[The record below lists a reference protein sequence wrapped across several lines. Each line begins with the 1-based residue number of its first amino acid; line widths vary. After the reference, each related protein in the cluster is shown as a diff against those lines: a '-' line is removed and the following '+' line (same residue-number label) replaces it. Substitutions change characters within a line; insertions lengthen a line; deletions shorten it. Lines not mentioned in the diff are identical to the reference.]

1 MVGHFLGHLERYM
14 AKHKEIV
21 FETEIVQHLTTHDWL
36 EGKSEGYD
44 KALALYPEDVVSFI
58 KNTQPEAYEKFAK
71 RYATDTDQ
79 HLVKEVAKNLDK
91 QGALFYLRNEMK
103 FIGGKFKLCQFQPD
117 LKTPSLVEKYQQNIL
132 RVVRQVYYS
141 EHNQN
146 SIDLVLFV
154 NGLPVAT
161 LELKTDFTQNIQDAI
176 NQYKYDRQPK
186 DPKTKKEEPLLAFKK
201 RALVH
206 FAVSTDEVYMTT
218 HLKGKDTFFLPFNKG
233 RDGGAGNPPNPN
245 GYTTA
250 YLWEEIF
257 AKDTWLRILGRF
269 LHLQQETKEDHT
281 GKKHIKETLIFPRYH
296 QFDAVR
302 QLVADSKANGSGHHY
317 LIQHSAGSG
326 KSNSIAWLAHQ
337 LSSLH
342 NVCRRSAEQQ
352 QVFDTVIVL
361 TDRTVLDSQLQET
374 ITQFEH
380 KSGVVVPITTEEGIG
395 SKSTKLADAL
405 ENSASII
412 IVTIQTFPFVLDVIQ
427 ERTSLK
433 GRTFAVIA
441 DEAHSSQSGGTA
453 KKLKE
458 VLSAQQI
465 EEGEAVSA
473 EDVLNA
479 TLEANANRHNIS
491 FFAFT
496 ATPKA
501 KTMEMFGRPK
511 HPELPLSDDN
521 KPEPFHVYSMQQAI
535 EEGFILDVLQNYT
548 TYDVAYQL
556 AGDEGDGREKEVDA
570 KKAKVQLAK
579 WAKLHP
585 HNISQKIEI
594 IIEHFRE
601 HIIHLLGGQ
610 AKAMVVT
617 SSRKEAVRYKVAF
630 DKYIQSQGYASLQ
643 AMVAYSGSVMD
654 EVDGTEKEYTEINQ
668 NPGLKGRDMRKAFDT
683 DEYQVM
689 LVANKFQTGFDQ
701 PKLCAMYVDKKLSGV
716 DAVQTLSRLNRT
728 YPGKDKTF
736 ILDFYNTPEEIKEAF
751 DPYYKSANLEAVTDP
766 NLIFDLQIKL
776 DASSIYTQQEV
787 VLFAAAFFDPNGSQA
802 AMTSAVKPAADR
814 FNHRYKTLVQ
824 QIKFARESLDFAK
837 QNGDEA
843 QIHNAEIDLKGYKE
857 DKDELD
863 IFKKDIGTFVRVY
876 EFLSQ
881 IVDYADED
889 LEKLNAFCKGLLPN
903 LVTGEYEPPIDLS
916 EVEMTH
922 YNIKNKKTY
931 HIDLKGAEIQG
942 IKEPGS
948 AYGKDRKT
956 DTLAHIIEVMNDLF
970 AGELTE
976 NDQLNYAHTIR
987 DKVMENEEV
996 MAQVSANTPE
1006 QAMLG
1011 DFPSSITD
1019 AVMGSL
1025 DSHTSMAQQVLSSE
1039 HIQQG
1044 FTKLVLELVYLAEA
1058 QRHSL

>member
-1 MVGHFLGHLERYM
+1 MG
-14 AKHKEIV
+14 KHKEVV
-21 FETEIVQHLTTHDWL
+21 FETEIVRHLTQNDWV
-36 EGKSEGYD
+36 EGDSTGYD
-44 KALALYPEDVVSFI
+44 KALALYPEDMVAFI
-58 KNTQPEAYEKFAK
+58 KNTQPDAYEKFAK
-71 RYATDTDQ
+71 RYSTDTDK

-91 QGALFYLRNEMK
+91 QGVLFYLRNEMK

-117 LKTPSLVEKYQQNIL
+117 LPTPGLVEKYNQNIL

-141 EHNQN
+141 AHNQN
-146 SIDLVLFV
+146 SIDVVLFL
-154 NGLPVAT
+154 NGIPVVT
-161 LELKTDFTQNIQDAI
+161 IELKTDFTQNVQDAI
-176 NQYKYDRQPK
+176 NQYKYHRLPK
-186 DPKTKKEEPLLAFKK
+186 DPVTKQEEPLLTFNK

-206 FAVSTDEVYMTT
+206 FAVSTDEVYMATK
-218 HLKGKDTFFLPFNKG
+218 LNGKDTFFLPFNKG
-233 RDGGAGNPPNPN
+233 HDGGAGNPPNPS
-245 GYTTA
+245 GYATA

-257 AKDTWLRILGRF
+257 SKDVWLRILGRF
-269 LHLQQETKEDHT
+269 LHLHQEYQEDHT
-281 GKKHIKETLIFPRYH
+281 GKKHLKETLIFPRYH
-296 QFDAVR
+296 QLDAVTK
-302 QLVADSKANGSGHHY
+302 LIADARVNGSGHNY

-342 NVCRRSAEQQ
+342 DVEQK

-380 KSGVVVPITTEEGIG
+380 KSGVVVTINNEEGEG
-395 SKSTKLADAL
+395 SKSAKLADAL
-405 ENSASII
+405 EHSASII
-412 IVTIQTFPFVLDVIQ
+412 VVTIQTFPFVLEAIQ
-427 ERTSLK
+427 ERTTLK
-433 GRTFAVIA
+433 DRTFAIIA
-441 DEAHSSQSGGTA
+441 DEAHSSQSGSTA

-458 VLSAQQI
+458 VLSAEQL
-465 EEGEAVSA
+465 EEGVEISA

-479 TLEANANRHNIS
+479 SLEANANRQNIS

-511 HPELPLSDDN
+511 HPELPLSNDN

-535 EEGFILDVLQNYT
+535 EEGFILDVLSNYT
-548 TYDVAYQL
+548 TYEVAYKL
-556 AGDEGDGREKEVDA
+556 ATQEDDKEVDS

-579 WAKLHP
+579 WVKLHP
-585 HNISQKIEI
+585 YNIAQKIEI

-601 HIIHLLGGQ
+601 NIAPLLGGK

-617 SSRKEAVRYKVAF
+617 SSRREAVRYKLAF
-630 DKYIQSQGYASLQ
+630 DNYIRDHGYQHLQ
-643 AMVAYSGSVMD
+643 AMVAYSGSV
-654 EVDGTEKEYTEINQ
+654 VDDAEGESKEYTETNQ

-736 ILDFYNTPEEIKEAF
+736 ILDFYNQPEDIKEAF
-751 DPYYKSANLEAVTDP
+751 DPYYKSANLDAVTDP
-766 NLIFDLQIKL
+766 QLIFDLQIKL
-776 DASSIYTQQEV
+776 DSSSIYTRQEV
-787 VLFAAAFFDPNGSQA
+787 EQFAQAFFDPKGTQA
-802 AMTSAVKPAADR
+802 AMSAAVKPAADR
-814 FNHRYKTLVQ
+814 FNHRYKTAVQ
-824 QIKFARESLDFAK
+824 AIKSAREALEMAK
-837 QNGDEA
+837 ANQDETL
-843 QIHNAEIDLKGYKE
+843 IHNAEIDLKGAKE
-857 DKDELD
+857 AKDELD
-863 IFKKDIGTFVRVY
+863 IFKKDLGTFTRMY

-881 IVDYADED
+881 IVDYGDAD
-889 LEKLNAFCKGLLPN
+889 LEKLNAYAKGLWPN
-903 LVTGEYEPPIDLS
+903 LVTGEYEPPIDLA

-931 HIDLKGAEIQG
+931 QIDLTGSEIRG

-970 AGELTE
+970 AGELT
-976 NDQLNYAHTIR
+976 DDDKLNYAHTVL
-987 DKVMENEEV
+987 DKVMEYDSFRQ
-996 MAQVSANTPE
+996 QVSVNTRE
-1006 QAMLG
+1006 QVMLG
-1011 DFPSSITD
+1011 DFPGLVTD
-1019 AVMGSL
+1019 AVIDSL
-1025 DSHTSMAQQVLSSE
+1025 DVHQNLASQVLANEKTKAGFMNLILELAYAQLQQV
-1039 HIQQG
+1039 QG
-1044 FTKLVLELVYLAEA
+1044 ASV
-1058 QRHSL
+1058 R

>member
-1 MVGHFLGHLERYM
+1 M

-21 FETEIVQHLTTHDWL
+21 FETEIVQHLTANDWL
-36 EGKSEGYD
+36 EGQSGGYD
-44 KALALYPEDVVSFI
+44 KSLALYSDDVVRYI
-58 KNTQPEAYEKFAK
+58 KTTQPDAYEKFAK
-71 RYATDTDQ
+71 RYANDTDA

-91 QGALFYLRNEMK
+91 QGALYYLRNEMK

-117 LKTPSLVEKYQQNIL
+117 LITPGLLEKYNQNIL

-141 EHNQN
+141 EHNKN

-161 LELKTDFTQNIQDAI
+161 IELKTDFTQNIEDAI
-176 NQYKYDRQPK
+176 NQYKYNRLPK
-186 DPKTKKEEPLLAFKK
+186 DPKTKQEEPLLAFKK

-218 HLKGKDTFFLPFNKG
+218 KLNGKDTFFLPFNKG
-233 RDGGAGNPPNPN
+233 VNDGAGNPANPN

-257 AKDTWLRILGRF
+257 AKDVWLRILGRY
-269 LHLQQETKEDHT
+269 LHLQQEYKEDYT
-281 GKKHIKETLIFPRYH
+281 GKKQLKETLIFPRYH
-296 QFDAVR
+296 QLDVVS
-302 QLVADSKANGSGHHY
+302 QLIANAKQNGSGHNY

-337 LSSLH
+337 ASSLH
-342 NVCRRSAEQQ
+342 NSDNQ

-374 ITQFEH
+374 ISQFDH
-380 KSGVVVPITTEEGIG
+380 KDGVVVPINNEEGMG
-395 SKSTKLADAL
+395 TKSSKLAEAL
-405 ENSASII
+405 EKSASII
-412 IVTIQTFPFVLDVIQ
+412 IVTIQTFPFVLEAIQ
-427 ERTSLK
+427 ERTTLK
-433 GRTFAVIA
+433 DKHFAIIA

-458 VLSAQQI
+458 VLSSQKL
-465 EEGEAVSA
+465 EEDSDITA

-479 TLEANANRHNIS
+479 TLEANGSKENIS

-501 KTMEMFGRPK
+501 KTMEMFGT
-511 HPELPLSDDN
+511 LPNPDLPVSDDN
-521 KPEPFHVYSMQQAI
+521 KPIPFHVYSMQQAI

-548 TYDVAYQL
+548 TYDVAYKL
-556 AGDEGDGREKEVDA
+556 ATSDTDSEVDS
-570 KKAKVQLAK
+570 KKAKVSLAK
-579 WAKLHP
+579 WVKLHP
-585 HNISQKIEI
+585 YNISQKIEI
-594 IIEHFRE
+594 IIEHFNT
-601 HIIHLLGGQ
+601 HIAHLLGGK

-630 DKYIQSQGYASLQ
+630 DKYIHEQGYAGLQ
-643 AMVAYSGSVMD
+643 AMVAYSGSVID
-654 EVDGTEKEYTEINQ
+654 DVEGEDKEYTELNQ

-736 ILDFYNTPEEIKEAF
+736 VLDFFNKPEDIKEAF
-751 DPYYKSANLEAVTDP
+751 EPYFKTAELSATTDP
-766 NLIFDLQIKL
+766 QMIFELQIKL
-776 DASSIYTQQEV
+776 DASSIYLQQEV
-787 VLFAAAFFDPNGSQA
+787 EQYALAFFDPKGTQA
-802 AMTSAVKPAADR
+802 AMVAAIKPASER
-814 FNHRYKTLVQ
+814 FNHRYKVVVH
-824 QIKFARESLDFAK
+824 QIQFAREALEIAK
-837 QNGDEA
+837 QNQDEA
-843 QIHNAEIDLKGYKE
+843 AIHNAELDLKGAKQ

-863 IFKKDIGTFVRVY
+863 VFKKDLLTFSRMY

-881 IVDYADED
+881 IVNYEDPD
-889 LEKLNAFCKGLLPN
+889 LEKLNAFVKGLHPN
-903 LVTGEYEPPIDLS
+903 LITGQYEPPIDLS

-922 YNIKNKKTY
+922 FNIKNKKT
-931 HIDLKGAEIQG
+931 HQIDLKGSEIKG
-942 IKEPGS
+942 IGGGGS
-948 AYGKDRKT
+948 GVAKDPKT
-956 DTLAHIIEVMNDLF
+956 EALAHIIDIMNELF
-970 AGELTE
+970 AGELTDE
-976 NDQLNYAHTIR
+976 DKVNYARTITG
-987 DKVMENEEV
+987 KVMENQQA
-996 MAQVSANTPE
+996 MTQFTSNSRE

-1011 DFPSSITD
+1011 DFPSLMTD
-1019 AVMGSL
+1019 AIIE
-1025 DSHTSMAQQVLSSE
+1025 SMDVHQNMATQILSNE
-1039 HIQQG
+1039 KIKTG
-1044 FTKLVLELVYLAEA
+1044 FANLVLDMIYNQLG
-1058 QRHSL
+1058 QPKTGR